1 MTTTRSV
8 ESAMSAPDADESLST
23 RLFAAH
29 EEAAAFFACRLRS
42 RAGAGPRDYL
52 ARRGFGDVIGSPVWE
67 VGYAPPRWTELTE
80 HLRREGL
87 SDSEISA
94 SGLGLSTRRSTVVD
108 RFRDR
113 ITFGVRD
120 EHGQVIAFIGRAAPR
135 AGGVPRYLNSPR
147 SLLYDKSAVLFGL
160 GDQRSQLASNGVPV
174 IVEGPLDA
182 MAVSLASAT
191 GVDLLLGVAP
201 CGTALTTTQVDALA
215 RVTAGPVLVAFDADP
230 AGMAAAVRSR
240 AALAPS
246 ISTAVPAVRLPPGAD
261 PASILEERGPAGL
274 RGVLA
279 QTTPLVDL
287 VVDEVLR
294 RCAHHLDNAEARLCA
309 LREVAPTVASL
320 PHKDVARQA
329 ARLGSLL
336 DFDHQTVARELAE
349 AASPA
354 RPRPQRGN
362 GQRYAQVAPP
372 SGQPRLSTG
381 ELKVTRAAGGQA

>member
-1 MTTTRSV
+1 MTTSRSV
-8 ESAMSAPDADESLST
+8 GSAASAPDGDEAFRE
-23 RLFAAH
+23 RLRAAH
-29 EEAAAFFACRLRS
+29 EEAAGFFASRLRS
-42 RAGAGPRDYL
+42 QAGAGPRDYL
-52 ARRGFGDVIGSPVWE
+52 ARRGFDDVIDSALWE

-80 HLRREGL
+80 HLRRKGF

-120 EHGQVIAFIGRAAPR
+120 EHGRVIAFIGRAAPR
-135 AGGVPRYLNSPR
+135 SGGVPRYLNSPR

-160 GDQRSQLASNGVPV
+160 GDQRSQLSCNGVPV

-182 MAVSLASAT
+182 VAVSIAGAT
-191 GVDLLLGVAP
+191 GGPRLLGVAP
-201 CGTALTTTQVDALA
+201 CGTALSTAQVDALA
-215 RVTAGPVLVAFDADP
+215 RVAAGPVLVAFDADP
-230 AGMAAAVRSR
+230 AGRAAAARSC
-240 AALAPS
+240 ATLVPS
-246 ISTAVPAVRLPPGAD
+246 ISAEVPAVQLPPGAD

-279 QTTPLVDL
+279 ETAPLVDL
-287 VVDEVLR
+287 VVDEVLTGY
-294 RCAHHLDNAEARLCA
+294 AHHLDNAEARLCA

-320 PHKDVARQA
+320 SHKDVARQA

-336 DFDHQTVARELAE
+336 DLDHQTVARELAE

-354 RPRPQRGN
+354 RFRPQPGN
-362 GQRYAQVAPP
+362 GRRHPQVAP
-372 SGQPRLSTG
+372 SAGQLRRLTG
-381 ELKVTRAAGGQA
+381 ELKVTRAAG